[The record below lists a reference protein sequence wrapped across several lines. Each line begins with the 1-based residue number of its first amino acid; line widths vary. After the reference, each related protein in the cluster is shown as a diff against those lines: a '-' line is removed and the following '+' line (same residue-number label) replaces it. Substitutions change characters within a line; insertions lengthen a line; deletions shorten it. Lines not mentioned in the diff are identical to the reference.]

1 MGDQQNKSKF
11 AGLSLFKKSLG
22 YPESVS
28 TALPPQALGI
38 ARSPFHPG
46 SALHTIEGNVHL
58 HHRERSE

>member
-1 MGDQQNKSKF
+1 MGTPHYAHKVSC
-11 AGLSLFKKSLG
+11 LFKKSLG